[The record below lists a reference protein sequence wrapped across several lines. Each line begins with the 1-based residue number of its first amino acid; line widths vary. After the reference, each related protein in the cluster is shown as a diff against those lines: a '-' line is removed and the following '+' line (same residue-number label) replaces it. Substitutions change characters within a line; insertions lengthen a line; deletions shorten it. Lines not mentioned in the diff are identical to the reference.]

1 MSRNKDRKFTIQ
13 YNIIKKIKTFYE
25 QKIKII

>member
-1 MSRNKDRKFTIQ
+1 MSRNKDHKFAIQ
-13 YNIIKKIKTFYE
+13 HNIIKKIKTFYE